1 MPLSLIHIYA
11 YTAGL
16 PLIQVLQ
23 SAAEKEGVT
32 IYTET
37 AAKSLI
43 VDDNGRVTGVKAE
56 KADGT
61 KVTLE
66 AGHGVVL
73 ASGGY
78 CANPAMVKQYDEYW
92 GDDLTD
98 RTLTTNVGTCLL
110 YTSRCV

>member
-1 MPLSLIHIYA
+1 MLTPP
-11 YTAGL
+11 GL

-43 VDDNGRVTGVKAE
+43 VDDNGRVTGVQAE

-61 KVTLE
+61 AVTLE

-92 GDDLTD
+92 G
-98 RTLTTNVGTCLL
+98 
-110 YTSRCV
+110 